1 MFLKGINYDVGTY
14 FVEGKPTRP
23 AFEDAVIRKEL
34 EIIRN
39 ELHCDAIRIS
49 GYDIGRLSTA
59 SGIAL
64 SLGLQVWFSPAC
76 INATTEEAENYLIL
90 CAGAAEK
97 LREKYKDILFV
108 IGCEYSLFLKGF
120 MKGDTLG
127 ERLKRMFNP
136 FGILFNILGLRKPV
150 DNKLNKFLREVSGK
164 VREHFKGSLTYA
176 SGTWEKVDWKIFD
189 VVGIDHYRATFNK
202 STYQKQLT
210 GYYKFNKPVAVL
222 EFGCCT
228 YKGAE
233 DKGGAGW
240 TIVGTEDGKPVIKGD
255 YIRDETVQAEYI
267 TELLD
272 LNRKRYLQPLSLPLL
287 TRCTNI
293 ATIRIWTLTWRVTE
307 LSNRWITRKRAPTR
321 IYPGFRRKPSVVCR
335 NTIKKQI
342 QHEAIAT

>member
-76 INATTEEAENYLIL
+76 INATTEEAENYLIR

-272 LNRKRYLQPLSLPLL
+272 VFKQEKVFAAFVFTFINPVYKHSNNPHLDLDMASYGIVKPVDNPETGSYQDLSWVPKEAFG
-287 TRCTNI
+287 R
-293 ATIRIWTLTWRVTE
+293 
-307 LSNRWITRKRAPTR
+307 LSE
-321 IYPGFRRKPSVVCR
+321 YY
-335 NTIKKQI
+335 KKTDT
-342 QHEAIAT
+342 A